1 MLKVCVIQGL
11 HRLPNIS
18 IHRKTYETIKTDKE
32 EEGRHCDLDLQT
44 QHAVRVLS
52 AVDNPTRV

>member
-52 AVDNPTRV
+52 AAA

>member
-18 IHRKTYETIKTDKE
+18 MHRKTIRTDKE
-32 EEGRHCDLDLQT
+32 GRPCDLDLQT

-52 AVDNPTRV
+52 AADNPTRV